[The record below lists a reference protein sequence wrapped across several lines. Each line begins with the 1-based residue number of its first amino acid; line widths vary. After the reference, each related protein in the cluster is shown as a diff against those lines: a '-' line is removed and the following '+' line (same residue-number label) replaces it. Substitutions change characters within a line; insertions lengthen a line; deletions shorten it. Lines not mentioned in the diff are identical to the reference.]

1 MIEDTRLAKLP
12 VWAQDEIAR
21 LRVNEEA
28 WKREREA
35 ILLAKC
41 GGVSQ
46 AVIMRYDGER
56 LAGLPTSAFVRF
68 QIGAE
73 VDEYIDVRRD
83 REYNGV
89 NVRCAS
95 GILMTQHHS
104 SNGVIL
110 RIAPWPDNSK
120 GVL

>member
-1 MIEDTRLAKLP
+1 MIEDARLAKLP

-21 LRVNEEA
+21 LRAGEEA

-41 GGVSQ
+41 GAVSQ
-46 AVIMRYDGER
+46 AVIMKYDGER
-56 LAGLPTSAFVRF
+56 LAGLPTNAFVRF
-68 QIGAE
+68 QIGGK

-89 NVRCAS
+89 SVRCAN
-95 GILMTQHHS
+95 GILVTQHHS
-104 SNGVIL
+104 SNGVIA
-110 RIAPWPDNSK
+110 RIMAWPE
-120 GVL
+120 GRVL